1 MAAIRV
7 LIADDHTI
15 VREGLV
21 SLLQSDSDL
30 DLVGQAQ
37 DGREALRL
45 ALELEPDVVVMDISM
60 PVLNGLEAARQIRAQ
75 KPQIKIVVLSIHNEA
90 SYVSSALRVGANGY
104 VLKSAAYE
112 ELKQA
117 IQTTARGETYL
128 SPSISTM
135 VVEGYVTN
143 VVVREKEMA
152 YESLTPRQ
160 RELLQL
166 IAEGRTRREIAKM
179 LGISPKTVSRHR
191 EDLMHNLNINDDAG
205 LVRFAVDL
213 GIVDVSF

>member
-30 DLVGQAQ
+30 ELVGQAQ

-90 SYVSSALRVGANGY
+90 GYVSSALRVGANGY